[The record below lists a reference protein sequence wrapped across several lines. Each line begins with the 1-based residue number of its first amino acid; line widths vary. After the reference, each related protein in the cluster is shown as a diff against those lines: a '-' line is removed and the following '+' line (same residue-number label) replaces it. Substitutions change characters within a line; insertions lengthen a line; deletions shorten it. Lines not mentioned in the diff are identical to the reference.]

1 MIRFAASS
9 GESPAS
15 AKACRYT
22 RRWLSVSRVPP
33 LLLETTTTVRSIRSA
48 IAVRTCPGSVVSRTV
63 SSTPAVRVMTS
74 GASDDPP
81 MPAST
86 TWSSPSAASS
96 ARSPRSRGSR
106 ARDELGRSSHPSR
119 IEASAVAS
127 GPHSEKSLAVSEEAS
142 PSATASS
149 STASRAPTIP
159 PVVRTVTPPA
169 VTGRSP
175 SDGPPSSVPPS
186 SRSAAAGSSGGGTD
200 DGGTDGGGTD
210 DGGTDD
216 GGPSLGERP
225 VTAGGVTV
233 RTTGGMVGAR
243 DAVLEDAV
251 ADGLASS
258 LTAKD
263 SSLWGPDATAEAS
276 IRLGWLDL
284 PSSSRALLPRLRG
297 LRAELA
303 AEGLDHVVLAGM
315 GGSSLAPEVITLT
328 AGVELTVLDTTDP
341 GQVRTAIA
349 DRIDRTVVVVS
360 SKSGGTL
367 ETDSHRR
374 VYLQAFADA
383 GLSPDEAAKRIIVV
397 TDPGSPFEELART
410 EGYREVFLA
419 DPNVGGRYSALS
431 AFGLVPSALAGVDVE
446 QLLDDAAALEP
457 SLSRLAGNPALV
469 LGAALGGGAVSGH
482 DKLALADAGSG
493 IVGFGDWAEQLVAES
508 TGKEGKGLLSVVVES
523 TTAPGFTEAADTH
536 LVTLNP
542 PGVDDPASAS
552 GTSVSGPLGAQF
564 LLWEYATAVAGR
576 ALRINPFDQPN
587 VAESKANTTAILDA
601 ADGADGSGALAG
613 EPVLVAG
620 DVEVYDDTGGIADI
634 ADIADLTAVF
644 DALLGAVPPEG
655 YLAILAYL
663 DRGAD
668 AAAAELRPLL
678 AARLAHP
685 VTFGWGPRFLHS
697 TGQYH
702 KGGPQ
707 VGAFLQITGTVTDD
721 VAVPGRPFTLGR
733 LQAAQAS
740 GDLRALAGR
749 GRPAIRLHLRDRAR
763 GLAQLLDAAR
773 RTAG

>member
-1 MIRFAASS
+1 MTAGPAGGSAGAAAS
-9 GESPAS
+9 G
-15 AKACRYT
+15 
-22 RRWLSVSRVPP
+22 
-33 LLLETTTTVRSIRSA
+33 
-48 IAVRTCPGSVVSRTV
+48 
-63 SSTPAVRVMTS
+63 
-74 GASDDPP
+74 
-81 MPAST
+81 
-86 TWSSPSAASS
+86 
-96 ARSPRSRGSR
+96 
-106 ARDELGRSSHPSR
+106 
-119 IEASAVAS
+119 
-127 GPHSEKSLAVSEEAS
+127 
-142 PSATASS
+142 
-149 STASRAPTIP
+149 
-159 PVVRTVTPPA
+159 
-169 VTGRSP
+169 
-175 SDGPPSSVPPS
+175 
-186 SRSAAAGSSGGGTD
+186 SAAAAAGDAAAPGPQDVAEALRHGLAPSEVLAEPAGGEAPPLKDPAD
-200 DGGTDGGGTD
+200 DDRADGGTD

-508 TGKEGKGLLSVVVES
+508 TGKEGKGLLPVVVES

-601 ADGADGSGALAG
+601 ANGADGSGALAG
-613 EPVLVAG
+613 EPVLADG
-620 DVEVYDDTGGIADI
+620 DVEVYDDTGGLG
-634 ADIADLTAVF
+634 DIADLTAVF

-707 VGAFLQITGTVTDD
+707 VGAFLQITGAVTDD

-733 LQAAQAS
+733 LQAAQAL

-749 GRPAIRLHLRDRAR
+749 GRPAVRLHLR
-763 GLAQLLDAAR
+763 QP
-773 RTAG
+773 AG

>member
-1 MIRFAASS
+1 MTAGPAGGSAGAAAS
-9 GESPAS
+9 G
-15 AKACRYT
+15 
-22 RRWLSVSRVPP
+22 
-33 LLLETTTTVRSIRSA
+33 
-48 IAVRTCPGSVVSRTV
+48 
-63 SSTPAVRVMTS
+63 
-74 GASDDPP
+74 
-81 MPAST
+81 
-86 TWSSPSAASS
+86 
-96 ARSPRSRGSR
+96 
-106 ARDELGRSSHPSR
+106 
-119 IEASAVAS
+119 
-127 GPHSEKSLAVSEEAS
+127 
-142 PSATASS
+142 
-149 STASRAPTIP
+149 
-159 PVVRTVTPPA
+159 
-169 VTGRSP
+169 
-175 SDGPPSSVPPS
+175 
-186 SRSAAAGSSGGGTD
+186 SAAAAAGDAAAPGPQDVAEALRHGLAPSEVLAEPAGGEAPPPKDPAD
-200 DGGTDGGGTD
+200 DDRADVGTD

-360 SKSGGTL
+360 SKSGGTM

-508 TGKEGKGLLSVVVES
+508 TGKEGKGLLPVVVES

-620 DVEVYDDTGGIADI
+620 DVEVYDDTGGLGDIADI

-707 VGAFLQITGTVTDD
+707 VGAFLQITGAVTDD

-749 GRPAIRLHLRDRAR
+749 GRPAVRLHLRDRAR